1 MRVAVVGGGIMGLAT
16 ALELARRG
24 ERVVV
29 HERDIVG
36 NPLGASTDRS
46 KVFRFAYPD
55 PFYADLGRR
64 ALAFSREI
72 ETESGEPL
80 LEQCCLL
87 YVDPAGLES
96 EAIDLV
102 RSNNG
107 CQLEL

>member
-64 ALAFSREI
+64 ALALWREV
-72 ETESGEPL
+72 ETDSGEPL
-80 LEQCCLL
+80 LQQCSLP
-87 YVDPAGLES
+87 YPHPAGVQPDAVHS
-96 EAIDLV
+96 APSAI
-102 RSNNG
+102 G
-107 CQLEL
+107 APH